1 MTTAGIVI
9 LGIIVSAFAIFGV
22 VLAWGEYQTRHL
34 VRGLGPRRQDMRK
47 PKIVVRMR
55 FDEVAKTGAKSDFTE
70 AA

>member
-1 MTTAGIVI
+1 MTMTGVFI

-34 VRGLGPRRQDMRK
+34 IQGLRQNPQNMRK
-47 PKIVVRMR
+47 PETVVRMR
-55 FDEVAKTGAKSDFTE
+55 YDEVAKLGQKSDLTE

>member
-1 MTTAGIVI
+1 MAMTGVFI

-34 VRGLGPRRQDMRK
+34 VQGLRQDRQNFRK
-47 PKIVVRMR
+47 PKTVVLLR
-55 FDEVAKTGAKSDFTE
+55 FDEIAKPGQKNDFPE